1 MKFQLPCSILLCGPS
16 FSGKSFMVAQLIKE
30 RMFEPWPDV
39 ILWVYTEDQPLFD
52 TVSGV
57 EFIEGFSADDIEEKI
72 GDRTAMLIIDDC
84 MAQAACDPKL
94 TAFFTKKVHHRGIS
108 VCFIIQRLFP
118 PEKEFRTMSLNASY
132 LILTKNCRDKSQI
145 ATLGS
150 QVAPGSRFL
159 QESYRDATRDPFGYI
174 VLDFKQETPESLR
187 VRTNV
192 LPNEGPVI
200 VYVQK

>member
-192 LPNEGPVI
+192 LPSEGPVI

>member
-1 MKFQLPCSILLCGPS
+1 
-16 FSGKSFMVAQLIKE
+16 MVAQLIKE

-174 VLDFKQETPESLR
+174 VLDFKQETPESLI